1 MLCDAKEIALGVG
14 HRCPLH
20 VWVLV
25 QHMPARG
32 RAELLQASDLDSSLP
47 PRDGQVKVHHLT
59 ISPATG
65 GGLEE
70 HGETTRLG
78 RRQVNGTPGRFL
90 TAPDDSC
97 PESRERLWI
106 GGPTID
112 GSERDL
118 GDWHA

>member
-65 GGLEE
+65 GGA
-70 HGETTRLG
+70 G
-78 RRQVNGTPGRFL
+78 RTWRDHP
-90 TAPDDSC
+90 A
-97 PESRERLWI
+97 
-106 GGPTID
+106 
-112 GSERDL
+112 GSEAGKRNPRSILDCTR
-118 GDWHA
+118 